1 MAMLGGGRCGG
12 RPQHVVTV
20 PLRVRVRWGVERWR
34 APRGG
39 PSLVVGGGDYDSHP
53 FHVVFRVNTC
63 YTVVVLC
70 CIVI

>member
-20 PLRVRVRWGVERWR
+20 PLRVRVRWGVERCR

-39 PSLVVGGGDYDSHP
+39 PSLVVAMIRTHFMLSS
-53 FHVVFRVNTC
+53 
-63 YTVVVLC
+63 VLTPA
-70 CIVI
+70 IPW